1 MVQALGQGPG
11 KARPGERLLV
21 SAGHSGE
28 SRGRAGLHELP
39 EATSPPGGGGNT
51 AVEPSG
57 DYDYTGLVI
66 EIGVEEC
73 VGVKGV

>member
-1 MVQALGQGPG
+1 M
-11 KARPGERLLV
+11 

-39 EATSPPGGGGNT
+39 EATSPPGGGGGNT